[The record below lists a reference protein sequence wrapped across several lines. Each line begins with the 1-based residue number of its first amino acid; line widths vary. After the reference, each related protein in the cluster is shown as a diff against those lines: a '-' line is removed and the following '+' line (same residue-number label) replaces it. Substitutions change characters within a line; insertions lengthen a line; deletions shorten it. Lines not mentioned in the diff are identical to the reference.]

1 MITQTPLSFLKKS
14 AIPGRHDTHLK
25 HRDDKNGEQ
34 GFSLLEL
41 LVAVTLMLIITGA
54 MFALMR
60 DSVKSSN
67 ATLEMSDGQQSCRT
81 AQEYINRDLI
91 NSGDGLNSINN
102 IRVPQNFV
110 ADYLTLN
117 PITDPATPG
126 FVNLGLI
133 TSDNNVPANT
143 VVSGTAPAVQVRSV
157 PDLTDRISIL
167 QLDRNFV
174 PITLAAGAI
183 NPSNGLTAVSSTD
196 IAQFTVGEIYFISS
210 AAGSIFATVTD
221 RQDVGT
227 SNPFLVFGAGDAL
240 GLNSVGAG
248 GQLDVITAGGTLPSS
263 ISRMKIIHYYI
274 NSNGLLMRRV
284 FGARGAGFADSV
296 IAEHVVG
303 LQFRY
308 FLNLRDANGNVVQP
322 EAQLT
327 TAQQQVETR
336 QVEVSLTVETPHTLQ
351 NGQRQTISMTTSTSV
366 RNMQFRQSL
375 QPTAGG

>member
-1 MITQTPLSFLKKS
+1 M
-14 AIPGRHDTHLK
+14 K
-25 HRDDKNGEQ
+25 HRDNKKSGQ

-41 LVAVTLMLIITGA
+41 LVAVTLMIVITGA

-91 NSGDGLNSINN
+91 NAGDGLNSINN
-102 IRVPQNFV
+102 IRVPQAFV
-110 ADYLTLN
+110 TNYLTLN

-143 VVSGTAPAVQVRSV
+143 LVPDTAPAVQVRSA

-174 PITLAAGAI
+174 PITLSAGAI
-183 NPSNGLTAVSSTD
+183 NPTNGLTTVSSTD

-210 AAGSIFATVTD
+210 AAGSIFATITD
-221 RQDVGT
+221 RQGVGT
-227 SNPFLVFGAGDAL
+227 PNPFLVFAAGDTF

-248 GQLDVITAGGTLPSS
+248 GQLDVITAGGTLPTS
-263 ISRMKIIHYYI
+263 ICRMKIIHYYI

-284 FGARGAGFADSV
+284 FGVRAVGFAESV
-296 IAEHVVG
+296 IAEHVVS

-322 EAQLT
+322 EVQLT
-327 TAQQQVETR
+327 TSQQQVETR
-336 QVEVSLTVETPHTLQ
+336 QVEVSLTVETPNTLQ
-351 NGQRQTISMTTSTSV
+351 DGQRQKISMTTSTSV